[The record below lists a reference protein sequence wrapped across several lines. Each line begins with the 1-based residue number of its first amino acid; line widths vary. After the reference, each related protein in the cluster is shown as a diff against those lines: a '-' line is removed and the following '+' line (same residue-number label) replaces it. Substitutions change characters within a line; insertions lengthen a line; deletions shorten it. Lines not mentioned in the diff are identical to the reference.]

1 MISIPKGSCTKYNA
15 YLLVSFICELLA
27 HFLFGLNDAN
37 KLKPLRFFP
46 FEPKLKSHFLFD
58 NFIRIAVIFFAGI
71 FLYLIEKKIIKKN
84 DDELT
89 IEEIGIIKEN
99 IFKEKNE
106 KIKTNLAIIG
116 IVFSLYIII
125 DNFIALTDGYVG
137 LWGFEIMYV
146 CIISRAI
153 FNIKI
158 YKHKKLAIYIM
169 LVISIIEFIFF
180 FFPMTK
186 HENDDDINE
195 LTDKNVFEKIIIKF
209 GTYAIP
215 ILFIA
220 NELKHIQRDYCW
232 IKSKYLIDIK
242 SISPYKI
249 FLSIGIIGFIFIII
263 FFSIFS
269 FVPCKSFNNVIK
281 INNEFID
288 MNTNKPLELYKEYCS
303 LKDYDENTYTLY
315 LMYDSI
321 KLISNEYS
329 NTNIENMI
337 EIFII
342 IPLYFLILFVN
353 EISKMMMVRYTDPN
367 NILIYRNIFYF
378 MKRLINEI
386 VNQGDEKYITYLQF
400 SFLQFGEIVSIISNM
415 IYIEIIELKF
425 CNFDFN
431 LKKNIA
437 LRGRNDSM
445 IIENE
450 NNNTNEHAYP
460 MINNDNKSEL
470 SDDD

>member
-1 MISIPKGSCTKYNA
+1 
-15 YLLVSFICELLA
+15 
-27 HFLFGLNDAN
+27 
-37 KLKPLRFFP
+37 
-46 FEPKLKSHFLFD
+46 
-58 NFIRIAVIFFAGI
+58 
-71 FLYLIEKKIIKKN
+71 
-84 DDELT
+84 
-89 IEEIGIIKEN
+89 
-99 IFKEKNE
+99 
-106 KIKTNLAIIG
+106 
-116 IVFSLYIII
+116 
-125 DNFIALTDGYVG
+125 
-137 LWGFEIMYV
+137 
-146 CIISRAI
+146 
-153 FNIKI
+153 
-158 YKHKKLAIYIM
+158 
-169 LVISIIEFIFF
+169 
-180 FFPMTK
+180 
-186 HENDDDINE
+186 
-195 LTDKNVFEKIIIKF
+195 
-209 GTYAIP
+209 
-215 ILFIA
+215 
-220 NELKHIQRDYCW
+220 
-232 IKSKYLIDIK
+232 
-242 SISPYKI
+242 
-249 FLSIGIIGFIFIII
+249 
-263 FFSIFS
+263 
-269 FVPCKSFNNVIK
+269 
-281 INNEFID
+281 
-288 MNTNKPLELYKEYCS
+288 
-303 LKDYDENTYTLY
+303 
-315 LMYDSI
+315 MYDSI

-437 LRGRNDSM
+437 LRGRHDSM